1 MNRMQINFTLNGK
14 DIHLE
19 IEPGETLLEIIRK
32 RLGEIGTK
40 KGCGVGE
47 CGACT
52 VLVEGRPVDSCIYLG
67 IWVNGN
73 DVRTVEGLA
82 AKDGNLSEMQEAYIE
97 DGAVQCGFCTPGFL
111 MSATAMK
118 ENGRKYTREEVK
130 RALSGNFCRC
140 TGYKKII
147 EATEKGLKS

>member
-1 MNRMQINFTLNGK
+1 MNRIKIGFTLNGK
-14 DIHLE
+14 DFSME

-32 RLGEIGTK
+32 RLGQTGAK

-67 IWVNGN
+67 IWANGKN
-73 DVRTVEGLA
+73 VRTVEGLA
-82 AKDGNLSEMQEAYIE
+82 AKDGNMSVMQDSYIE
-97 DGAVQCGFCTPGFL
+97 HGAVQCGFCTPGFL

-118 ENGRKYTREEVK
+118 ENGEKYTREEVK

-147 EATEKGLKS
+147 EATEKGLDS